1 LIVSKSSVVKKMR
14 KPNQRMIIIIA
25 IIIVAIAAIVA
36 GMYIFKGD
44 DKVNYKVLGESDIP
58 QQIASQ
64 VIPEY
69 RALERAL
76 ACVVDDKVYV
86 IAARGEKPTSGYE
99 IQIDKMTVSE
109 EDGVKTLTVYTVF
122 KDPQPGTALTQVL
135 TYPLQVAETDLAYLP
150 DQIELKVQ
158 YEE

>member
-1 LIVSKSSVVKKMR
+1 MIVSKTGVIKKMR
-14 KPNQRMIIIIA
+14 KPNRRMLTIIAIIIIA
-25 IIIVAIAAIVA
+25 IAAVVA
-36 GMYIFKGD
+36 GMMIFEGD
-44 DKVNYKVLGESDIP
+44 EKVSYKVLGESEYP

-76 ACVVDDKVYV
+76 ACVIDDKIYV
-86 IAARGEKPTSGYE
+86 IASRGEKPTSGYE
-99 IQIDKMTVSE
+99 IAIDKLAVSE
-109 EDGVKTLTVYTVF
+109 EEGVKTLKVFTVF
-122 KDPQPGTALTQVL
+122 RDPQPGTALTQVL

>member
-1 LIVSKSSVVKKMR
+1 LIVGKIGVIKNVR
-14 KPNQRMIIIIA
+14 KPSKKILIIVAIIII
-25 IIIVAIAAIVA
+25 AIAAIVA
-36 GMYIFKGD
+36 GLYFFEGD
-44 DKVNYKVLGESDIP
+44 EKVDYRVLSDTEIP
-58 QQIASQ
+58 QQIANQ

-86 IAARGEKPTSGYE
+86 IASRGEKPTSGYE
-99 IQIDKMTVSE
+99 ISIDKMEISE
-109 EDGVKTLTVYTVF
+109 DDDIKTLMVYTVF
-122 KDPQPGTALTQVL
+122 RDPQPGTALTQVL
-135 TYPLQVAETDLAYLP
+135 TYPLQVAETDLKYLP

>member
-1 LIVSKSSVVKKMR
+1 MIVSNIGVIKRVRKPSKKMLLIV
-14 KPNQRMIIIIA
+14 A

-36 GMYIFKGD
+36 GLFIFEGD
-44 DKVNYKVLGESDIP
+44 EKVGYKVLGETEYP
-58 QQIASQ
+58 QQIANQ

-76 ACVVDDKVYV
+76 ACVVDDKIYV
-86 IAARGEKPTSGYE
+86 IASRGEKPTSGYE
-99 IQIDKMTVSE
+99 IVIDKITVSE
-109 EDGVKTLTVYTVF
+109 EDGVKTLKVYTMF

-135 TYPLQVAETDLAYLP
+135 TYPLQVAETDLTFLP

>member
-1 LIVSKSSVVKKMR
+1 MR
-14 KPNQRMIIIIA
+14 KPGKKVLIIIVIIIIA
-25 IIIVAIAAIVA
+25 AAAVAA
-36 GMYIFKGD
+36 GLYFFEGD
-44 DKVNYKVLGESDIP
+44 QKVGYKVLGESEYP
-58 QQIASQ
+58 QQIANQ

-76 ACVVDDKVYV
+76 ACVVDDKIYV
-86 IAARGEKPTSGYE
+86 IASRGEKPTSGYE
-99 IQIDKMTVSE
+99 ITIDKMAVTE
-109 EDGVKTLTVYTVF
+109 EDGVKTLKVYAVF

-135 TYPLQVAETDLAYLP
+135 TYPLQVAETELSYLP

>member
-1 LIVSKSSVVKKMR
+1 MIVSKTGVMKKMR
-14 KPNQRMIIIIA
+14 KPSGKMLIIIA
-25 IIIVAIAAIVA
+25 IIIIAIAAVA
-36 GMYIFKGD
+36 AGFLFFGGD
-44 DKVNYKVLGESDIP
+44 EKVSYKVLGETEYP

-76 ACVVDDKVYV
+76 ACVVDDKIYV
-86 IAARGEKPTSGYE
+86 IASRGEKPTSGYE
-99 IQIDKMTVSE
+99 IVIDKMTVAE
-109 EDGVKTLTVYTVF
+109 EDGAKTLKVYAVF
-122 KDPQPGTALTQVL
+122 RDPQPGTALTQVL
-135 TYPLQVAETDLAYLP
+135 TYPLQVAETDLSYLP

>member
-1 LIVSKSSVVKKMR
+1 MIVSKTGVIKKMR
-14 KPNQRMIIIIA
+14 RPSGKMLIIIA
-25 IIIVAIAAIVA
+25 IIIIAIAAVA
-36 GMYIFKGD
+36 AWFLFFGGD
-44 DKVNYKVLGESDIP
+44 EKVSYKVLGETDYP
-58 QQIASQ
+58 QQIVNQ

-76 ACVVDDKVYV
+76 ACVVDDKIYV
-86 IAARGEKPTSGYE
+86 IASRGEKPTSGYE
-99 IQIDKMTVSE
+99 IAIDKMAVSE
-109 EDGVKTLTVYTVF
+109 EDGVKTLKIYAVF

-135 TYPLQVAETDLAYLP
+135 TYPLQVAETDLSYLP

>member
-1 LIVSKSSVVKKMR
+1 MIVSKTGVIKKIRKPSKKMLIIIV
-14 KPNQRMIIIIA
+14 IIIIA
-25 IIIVAIAAIVA
+25 IAAVVA
-36 GMYIFKGD
+36 GLRIFEGD
-44 DKVNYKVLGESDIP
+44 EKVSYKVLGESEYP
-58 QQIASQ
+58 QQIANQ

-76 ACVVDDKVYV
+76 ACVIDDKIYV
-86 IAARGEKPTSGYE
+86 IASRGEKPTSGYE
-99 IQIDKMTVSE
+99 ITIDKIMVSDV
-109 EDGVKTLTVYTVF
+109 DGVKTLKVYAVF

-135 TYPLQVAETDLAYLP
+135 TYPLQVAETDLASLP

>member
-1 LIVSKSSVVKKMR
+1 MSKTGVVKKMR
-14 KPNQRMIIIIA
+14 RPSGKMLIIIA
-25 IIIVAIAAIVA
+25 IIIIAIAAVA
-36 GMYIFKGD
+36 AGFLFFGGD
-44 DKVNYKVLGESDIP
+44 DKVSYKVLGETDYP
-58 QQIASQ
+58 QQISSQ

-76 ACVVDDKVYV
+76 ACVIDDKIYV
-86 IAARGEKPTSGYE
+86 IASRGEKPTSGYE
-99 IQIDKMTVSE
+99 IAIDKMTVSE
-109 EDGVKTLTVYTVF
+109 EDGVKTLKVFAVF

-135 TYPLQVAETDLAYLP
+135 TYPLQVAETDLSYLP

>member
-1 LIVSKSSVVKKMR
+1 VSKTGVVKKMR
-14 KPNQRMIIIIA
+14 KPNKRMLIIIA
-25 IIIVAIAAIVA
+25 IIIIAIAVIAA
-36 GMYIFKGD
+36 GLMIFKGD
-44 DKVNYKVLGESDIP
+44 DKVSYKVLGESDYP

-76 ACVVDDKVYV
+76 ACVVDDKIYV
-86 IAARGEKPTSGYE
+86 IASRGEKPTSGYE
-99 IQIDKMTVSE
+99 IAIDKMAVSE
-109 EDGVKTLTVYTVF
+109 EDGVKTLKVYAVF
-122 KDPQPGTALTQVL
+122 RDPQPGTALTQVL
-135 TYPLQVAETDLAYLP
+135 TYPLQVVETDLAYLP

>member
-1 LIVSKSSVVKKMR
+1 MIVSKTLAVKRMRTPSKKMLVVFA
-14 KPNQRMIIIIA
+14 IIII
-25 IIIVAIAAIVA
+25 AIAAIVA
-36 GMYIFKGD
+36 GMMIFEGD
-44 DKVNYKVLGESDIP
+44 VKVGYKVLGETEYP

-76 ACVVDDKVYV
+76 ACVVDDKIYV
-86 IAARGEKPTSGYE
+86 IASRGEKPTSGYE
-99 IQIDKMTVSE
+99 IVIDKMAVTE
-109 EDGVKTLTVYTVF
+109 EEGIKTLKVYAVF

-135 TYPLQVAETDLAYLP
+135 TYPLQVAETDLSYLP

>member
-1 LIVSKSSVVKKMR
+1 VSKTGVIKKMR
-14 KPNQRMIIIIA
+14 KPGRRMLIIIA
-25 IIIVAIAAIVA
+25 IIVIAIAAIVA
-36 GMYIFKGD
+36 GMIIFEGD
-44 DKVNYKVLGESDIP
+44 EKVSYKVLGETDYP
-58 QQIASQ
+58 QQIANQ

-76 ACVVDDKVYV
+76 ACVVEDKIYV
-86 IAARGEKPTSGYE
+86 IASRGGKPTSGYE
-99 IQIDKMTVSE
+99 IAIDKMTVSE
-109 EDGVKTLTVYTVF
+109 EDGVKTLKIYTVF

-135 TYPLQVAETDLAYLP
+135 TYPLQVAETDLTYLP

>member
-1 LIVSKSSVVKKMR
+1 MDYR
-14 KPNQRMIIIIA
+14 
-25 IIIVAIAAIVA
+25 
-36 GMYIFKGD
+36 
-44 DKVNYKVLGESDIP
+44 VLSDTEIP
-58 QQIASQ
+58 QQIANQ

-86 IAARGEKPTSGYE
+86 IASRGEKPTSGYE
-99 IQIDKMTVSE
+99 ISIDKMEISE
-109 EDGVKTLTVYTVF
+109 DDDIKTLMVYTIF
-122 KDPQPGTALTQVL
+122 RDPQPGTALTQVL
-135 TYPLQVAETDLAYLP
+135 TYPLQVAETDLTYLP

>member
-1 LIVSKSSVVKKMR
+1 MIVSKTGVIKKMR
-14 KPNQRMIIIIA
+14 KPNRRMLITIA
-25 IIIVAIAAIVA
+25 IIIVAIAAVVA
-36 GMYIFKGD
+36 GMYIFEGD
-44 DKVNYKVLGESDIP
+44 EKVNYKILGESEIP
-58 QQIASQ
+58 QQIANQ

-76 ACVVDDKVYV
+76 ACVVDDKIYV
-86 IAARGEKPTSGYE
+86 IASRGEKPTSGYE
-99 IQIDKMTVSE
+99 IAIDKMAVSE
-109 EDGVKTLTVYTVF
+109 EEGVKTLMVYTVF

-135 TYPLQVAETDLAYLP
+135 TYPMQVAETELTYLP

>member
-1 LIVSKSSVVKKMR
+1 MIVSKTGVIKKMR
-14 KPNQRMIIIIA
+14 KPSGRML
-25 IIIVAIAAIVA
+25 IIIVIIIVVIAAVVA
-36 GMYIFKGD
+36 GMMFFKGD
-44 DKVNYKVLGESDIP
+44 DKVSYKVLGETDYP

-76 ACVVDDKVYV
+76 ACVVDDKIYV
-86 IAARGEKPTSGYE
+86 IASRGEKPTSGYE
-99 IQIDKMTVSE
+99 IAIDKMTVSE
-109 EDGVKTLTVYTVF
+109 EDGIKTLKVYTLF

-135 TYPLQVAETDLAYLP
+135 TYPLQVAETDLTFLP

>member
-1 LIVSKSSVVKKMR
+1 MRTPSKKMLVIFA
-14 KPNQRMIIIIA
+14 IIII
-25 IIIVAIAAIVA
+25 AIAAIVA
-36 GMYIFKGD
+36 GMMIFKGD
-44 DKVNYKVLGESDIP
+44 VKVGYRVLGESEYP
-58 QQIASQ
+58 QQIANQ

-86 IAARGEKPTSGYE
+86 IASRGEKPTSGYE
-99 IQIDKMTVSE
+99 IAIDKMTITE
-109 EDGVKTLTVYTVF
+109 EDGIKTLKVYAVF

-135 TYPLQVAETDLAYLP
+135 TYPLQVAETDLSYLP

>member
-1 LIVSKSSVVKKMR
+1 MIVSKTGVVKKMR
-14 KPNQRMIIIIA
+14 RPSNRMLIIIA
-25 IIIVAIAAIVA
+25 IIIIAIAAIVA
-36 GMYIFKGD
+36 GMMIFEGD
-44 DKVNYKVLGESDIP
+44 EKVSYKVLGETDYP
-58 QQIASQ
+58 QQIANQ

-76 ACVVDDKVYV
+76 ACVVDDKIYV
-86 IAARGEKPTSGYE
+86 IASRGEKPTSGYE
-99 IQIDKMTVSE
+99 IAIDKMTVSE
-109 EDGVKTLTVYTVF
+109 EDGVKTLKIYTVF

-135 TYPLQVAETDLAYLP
+135 TYPLQVAETDLTYLP

>member
-1 LIVSKSSVVKKMR
+1 MIVSKSGVIKKMR
-14 KPNQRMIIIIA
+14 KPNKRMIMIMA

-36 GMYIFKGD
+36 GMYIFEGD
-44 DKVNYKVLGESDIP
+44 DEVNYKILGESDVP
-58 QQIASQ
+58 QQIANQ

-76 ACVVDDKVYV
+76 ACVVDDKIYV
-86 IAARGEKPTSGYE
+86 IASRGEKPTSGYE
-99 IQIDKMTVSE
+99 INIDKMTVSE
-109 EDGVKTLTVYTVF
+109 EDGVKTLQVYAVF

-135 TYPLQVAETDLAYLP
+135 TYPLQVAETELTYLP

>member
-1 LIVSKSSVVKKMR
+1 MIVSKTGVIKKMR
-14 KPNQRMIIIIA
+14 KPGRRMLIIIA
-25 IIIVAIAAIVA
+25 IIVIAIAAIVA
-36 GMYIFKGD
+36 GMIIFEGD
-44 DKVNYKVLGESDIP
+44 EKVSYKVLGETDYP
-58 QQIASQ
+58 QQIANQ

-76 ACVVDDKVYV
+76 ACVVEDKIYV
-86 IAARGEKPTSGYE
+86 IASRGEKPTSGYE
-99 IQIDKMTVSE
+99 IAIDKMTVSE
-109 EDGVKTLTVYTVF
+109 EDGVKTLKIYTVF

-135 TYPLQVAETDLAYLP
+135 TYPLQVAETDLTYLP

>member
-1 LIVSKSSVVKKMR
+1 MR
-14 KPNQRMIIIIA
+14 KPSRRMMIIIVIIIIA
-25 IIIVAIAAIVA
+25 IAAVVA
-36 GMYIFKGD
+36 GLIFFEGD
-44 DKVNYKVLGESDIP
+44 QKVSYKVLGESEFP
-58 QQIASQ
+58 QQIANQ

-76 ACVVDDKVYV
+76 ACVIDDKVYV
-86 IAARGEKPTSGYE
+86 IASRGEKPTSGYE
-99 IQIDKMTVSE
+99 IAIDKMTVSE
-109 EDGVKTLTVYTVF
+109 EDGVKTLKVYAVF

-135 TYPLQVAETDLAYLP
+135 TYPLQVAETDLGYLP

>member
-1 LIVSKSSVVKKMR
+1 MIVSKTFAVKRMRTPSKKMLVIFA
-14 KPNQRMIIIIA
+14 IIII
-25 IIIVAIAAIVA
+25 AIAAIVA
-36 GMYIFKGD
+36 GMMIFEGD
-44 DKVNYKVLGESDIP
+44 VKVGYKVLGETEYP

-76 ACVVDDKVYV
+76 ACVVDDKIYV
-86 IAARGEKPTSGYE
+86 IASRGEKPTSGYE
-99 IQIDKMTVSE
+99 IAIDKMAVTE
-109 EDGVKTLTVYTVF
+109 EDGIKTLKVYAVF

-135 TYPLQVAETDLAYLP
+135 TYPLQVAETDLSYLP